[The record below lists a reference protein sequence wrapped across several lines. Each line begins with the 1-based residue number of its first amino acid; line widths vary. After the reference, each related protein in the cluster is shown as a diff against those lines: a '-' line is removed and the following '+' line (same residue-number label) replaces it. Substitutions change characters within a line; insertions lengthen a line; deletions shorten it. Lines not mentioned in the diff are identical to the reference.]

1 MGWDRYVP
9 DNFQIFEV
17 DIMAVV
23 FTPLSMIKGDTK
35 YIGLKLTG
43 LAQALTSAVFSVKNN
58 LDDQNPI
65 FEKTLGDGIE
75 QDPENLE
82 FCQVRI
88 DQEDT
93 ASLPDRELPSV
104 TYFYRLSIEANGDK
118 FSPLVGTLEVVKGA

>member
-1 MGWDRYVP
+1 
-9 DNFQIFEV
+9 
-17 DIMAVV
+17 MAVV

-104 TYFYRLSIEANGDK
+104 SYFYRLSIEANGDK